1 MRRRRWTFGLLSF
14 ALSVLIV
21 WPALAQ
27 TSDPFQSAPGPAP
40 AAPEAPAAPQ
50 RAKPQPAPAAV
61 RPARPRPAPIAPE
74 PQYRPAV
81 VPPTPMPAP
90 VPTPPAKPRAP
101 ARDGNWEVRGSP
113 ISMQCGTWSVR
124 IGVAQGHLSGS
135 YFVGDAGDNDG
146 SHPITDLAWQP
157 DGSFSG
163 RAVTRSQGMFAVS
176 GRFSG
181 DTISIVLKSVTARCP
196 ETRTGQGNRIAS

>member
-1 MRRRRWTFGLLSF
+1 MRRCRWTSGLLSLVT
-14 ALSVLIV
+14 ALVV
-21 WPALAQ
+21 AWPAVAQ
-27 TSDPFQSAPGPAP
+27 NSDPFQSAPGPAP
-40 AAPEAPAAPQ
+40 A
-50 RAKPQPAPAAV
+50 PAPPHQV
-61 RPARPRPAPIAPE
+61 KPRPAPE
-74 PQYRPAV
+74 
-81 VPPTPMPAP
+81 PPTQAIVAAPTPAP
-90 VPTPPAKPRAP
+90 PPQPQRPT
-101 ARDGNWEVRGSP
+101 DGNWEVRGSP

-124 IGVAQGHLSGS
+124 IGVAQGRLSGS

-163 RAVTRSQGMFAVS
+163 RALTRSQGMFAVS

-196 ETRTGQGNRIAS
+196 ETRSGQGNRIAS

>member
-1 MRRRRWTFGLLSF
+1 MKRRRWTSGLLCF
-14 ALSVLIV
+14 PLSVLIA
-21 WPALAQ
+21 WPACAQ

-61 RPARPRPAPIAPE
+61 RPPKPRPAPVAPE

-81 VPPTPMPAP
+81 VPPPMPAP
-90 VPTPPAKPRAP
+90 VPPPTPRAP

-124 IGVAQGHLSGS
+124 IGVAQGRLSGS

-163 RAVTRSQGMFAVS
+163 RALTRSQGMFAVS

>member
-1 MRRRRWTFGLLSF
+1 MRRRRWTSGLLHL
-14 ALSVLIV
+14 ALSLLLA
-21 WPALAQ
+21 WPVFGQ
-27 TSDPFQSAPGPAP
+27 SSDPFQSAPGPAP
-40 AAPEAPAAPQ
+40 AAPAPAPPQ
-50 RAKPQPAPAAV
+50 RAKPQTTAAP
-61 RPARPRPAPIAPE
+61 RPVRPRPAPE

-81 VPPTPMPAP
+81 VAPTPMPAP
-90 VPTPPAKPRAP
+90 VPRPPATPQAP

-124 IGVAQGHLSGS
+124 IGVAQGRLSGS

-146 SHPITDLAWQP
+146 SHPITDLTWQP

-163 RAVTRSQGMFAVS
+163 RAVTRSQGLFAVS

-181 DTISIVLKSVTARCP
+181 DTISIVLKSVSARCP
-196 ETRTGQGNRIAS
+196 ETRTGQSNRIPM

>member
-1 MRRRRWTFGLLSF
+1 MRRRRCASGLLS
-14 ALSVLIV
+14 LGISVLV
-21 WPALAQ
+21 AWPAIAQ

-40 AAPEAPAAPQ
+40 ASPAAPPTPQ
-50 RAKPQPAPAAV
+50 RAKPAAV
-61 RPARPRPAPIAPE
+61 RPPKPRPAPVAPE
-74 PQYRPAV
+74 PQYRPV
-81 VPPTPMPAP
+81 VVAPTPIPAP
-90 VPTPPAKPRAP
+90 VPTPPATPRAP

-124 IGVAQGHLSGS
+124 IGVAQGRLSGS

-163 RAVTRSQGMFAVS
+163 RALTRSQGMFAVS